1 MPSFSGK
8 CPRIVIPALSSP
20 PIALIL
26 SSRRN
31 GPTSLEPHGTFVNL
45 HAVQFCNSVQQV
57 RSRHAAC
64 SAQFVSARFEQII
77 EGETQNMIRVDKR
90 SIAVENSKTISVAVG
105 REPGQSVFF
114 DYSFL
119 KQPEISF

>member
-1 MPSFSGK
+1 MPADSH
-8 CPRIVIPALSSP
+8 
-20 PIALIL
+20 
-26 SSRRN
+26 SRAFFAANRDFVLAQER
-31 GPTSLEPHGTFVNL
+31 SHILEPHGTFVNL

-90 SIAVENSKTISVAVG
+90 SIAVENSKMISVAVG
-105 REPGQSVFF
+105 REPGQSVLF